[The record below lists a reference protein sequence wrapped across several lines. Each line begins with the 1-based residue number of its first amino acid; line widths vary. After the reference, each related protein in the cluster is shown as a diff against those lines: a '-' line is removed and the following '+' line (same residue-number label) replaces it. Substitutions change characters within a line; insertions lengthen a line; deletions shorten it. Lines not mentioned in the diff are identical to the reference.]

1 MELDLEIAF
10 TGSEDVMGVI
20 ESLVK
25 KVWNT
30 VIPGSVDTNIKFMR
44 MTYNDAMRTVSCLR
58 SELILVRKRQARFTT
73 WHGVC

>member
-44 MTYNDAMRTVSCLR
+44 MTYNDAMKTVSCLQ
-58 SELILVRKRQARFTT
+58 SHLILVRKRQARFTA